1 MALDARKRQQK
12 LAKKAAKRKAVLA
25 TKKPVWSVG
34 GLVPHGRQTMPVA
47 SAPIHEC
54 LIPESL
60 FDIGIG
66 NVVPPH
72 LTVVP
77 APLRNETFERM

>member
-12 LAKKAAKRKAVLA
+12 LAKKAAKRKSVLA
-25 TKKPVWSVG
+25 AKKPVSSAG
-34 GLVPHGRQTMPVA
+34 IMVPHGRHTMPAA

-54 LIPESL
+54 LVPDSL

-66 NVVPPH
+66 SVIRRKENT
-72 LTVVP
+72 LW
-77 APLRNETFERM
+77 L